1 MSDDWTHIW
10 LEHKDAELTP
20 EGRSWCDHDAWG
32 DGAVEYIRADIAA
45 ARIAELEADNARL
58 REGVAQLGRMWEA
71 NQDLLAESK
80 EIDFLFEHT
89 ARIKELE
96 AYVARIDEAAQN
108 AIEALRA
115 TGSAW
120 PMNAGKALKKAM
132 QDAADLKRSP

>member
-58 REGVAQLGRMWEA
+58 REEVDTLENIIRFAFDFGDELIDIKRLDSEIQEA
-71 NQDLLAESK
+71 
-80 EIDFLFEHT
+80 IDSHPAVKIMAGWAGQIADALIA
-89 ARIKELE
+89 ARQET
-96 AYVARIDEAAQN
+96 RDE
-108 AIEALRA
+108 
-115 TGSAW
+115 
-120 PMNAGKALKKAM
+120 
-132 QDAADLKRSP
+132 